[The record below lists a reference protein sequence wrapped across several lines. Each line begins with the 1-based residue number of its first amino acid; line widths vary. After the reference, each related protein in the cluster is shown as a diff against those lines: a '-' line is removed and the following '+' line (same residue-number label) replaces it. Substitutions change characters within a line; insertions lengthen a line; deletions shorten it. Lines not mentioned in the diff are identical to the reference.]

1 MYWIYSLY
9 SLSIDLSRELVL
21 WAATF
26 CIHKHM
32 SQSHE
37 SPTCLHLTDQHCLVS
52 ESPGGCTTR
61 ITHPWRDLCHL
72 FNSYVEI
79 LTYSNYLFWGWHIR
93 MCSLTIIKPYDFVPS
108 ILENGAS
115 RGCKGQVMHPRKAL
129 FALSPNYH
137 KLLADYKCFVLLW
150 GNHLIF
156 INIYL
161 PHKPHMLSSLFMEYV
176 GQWQPLRVHK

>member
-1 MYWIYSLY
+1 M
-9 SLSIDLSRELVL
+9 SLSYGRQHFVFINTCLNPMK
-21 WAATF
+21 APHAFT
-26 CIHKHM
+26 
-32 SQSHE
+32 
-37 SPTCLHLTDQHCLVS
+37 SPTNTVWSVKALEGAQLELPTL
-52 ESPGGCTTR
+52 GGICV
-61 ITHPWRDLCHL
+61 IYLILMWRYWLIPTIC
-72 FNSYVEI
+72 FG
-79 LTYSNYLFWGWHIR
+79 GWHIR